1 MLLSSRLRFLACPGW
16 DEFAGLAK
24 PCENCSSRQSFRQ
37 FVEESARDGVFHGVL
52 LGCVGVFR
60 ELLLGCTGVF
70 HGVLLDCVGVFR
82 ELLLGCTG
90 VFHGVLLGCVGVFR
104 GVLLGGPGV
113 FVFVLLPSTVIVI
126 FVSPPCVGRGGK
138 PGGGRENVLDGFG
151 LALAGPFLGASC
163 DALFSTALYDIELA
177 VLSSGLVST
186 EVREL
191 TDSTGGGG
199 DRGLFSD
206 TSHAWSVIGW
216 VTSS

>member
-1 MLLSSRLRFLACPGW
+1 M
-16 DEFAGLAK
+16 
-24 PCENCSSRQSFRQ
+24 
-37 FVEESARDGVFHGVL
+37 EESARDGVFHGVL
-52 LGCVGVFR
+52 LDCVEVFR
-60 ELLLGCTGVF
+60 
-70 HGVLLDCVGVFR
+70 GVLLDCIGVFR

-151 LALAGPFLGASC
+151 LTLAGPFLGASC
-163 DALFSTALYDIELA
+163 DALLSTALYDIELA

-199 DRGLFSD
+199 DRDLFSD